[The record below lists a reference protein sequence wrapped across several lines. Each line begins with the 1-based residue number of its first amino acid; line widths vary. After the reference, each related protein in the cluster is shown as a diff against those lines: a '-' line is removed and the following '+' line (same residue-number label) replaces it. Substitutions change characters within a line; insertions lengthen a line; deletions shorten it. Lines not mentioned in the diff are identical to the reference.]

1 MSIPEDE
8 FVDVEQVT
16 NEVHDAE
23 RDRMLQMDVSSEG
36 EDVVASSRHRGVR
49 ARRATTP
56 TVPPATAHGA
66 TLGAAWSVNTGR
78 LVRLQRSRASRESR
92 ESRARASGASARAA
106 ASSSRREASP
116 AFSPPERVSN
126 FSWSADSANAA
137 GFEAQPSSSSRPNLA
152 DPGESLPGML
162 DVPLSPDRESP
173 LPDRENTLPES
184 WFLDPDEDAIAAP
197 HLAEPGASGLGLS
210 CIYVEPVR
218 SGMEPRNCG
227 QCHCPF
233 GLGELRLGYTPCGV
247 AADGRQFLPVWVH
260 AFVCTRRARLAIRFD
275 GEAVSFSPAVPL
287 VDRNRLVEEL
297 RVLHESLT
305 RQRSQPRQL
314 CIRPWRYIPSVLQ
327 RWPVMRLN
335 EAATPEAFRS
345 QNSRP
350 GSWSVL
356 MTLNILDIFSADS
369 LWHGLN
375 FEPLRVSNANGNV
388 QFVDRILK
396 DKMQRDRYALGK
408 AFKSF

>member
-1 MSIPEDE
+1 M
-8 FVDVEQVT
+8 DVEQVT

-23 RDRMLQMDVSSEG
+23 PNRMLQMDVSSEG

-49 ARRATTP
+49 PRRATTP
-56 TVPPATAHGA
+56 TVPPAAQAATAH
-66 TLGAAWSVNTGR
+66 GAAWSVNTGR
-78 LVRLQRSRASRESR
+78 LVRLRSRASTPR
-92 ESRARASGASARAA
+92 ASARASATPA
-106 ASSSRREASP
+106 ASSRREASP
-116 AFSPPERVSN
+116 AFSPQRVSN

-137 GFEAQPSSSSRPNLA
+137 GFEAQPSSSSRPSLA

-197 HLAEPGASGLGLS
+197 LAEPGASGRLS

-218 SGMEPRNCG
+218 PGMEPRNCG

-335 EAATPEAFRS
+335 ESATPEAFRS

-356 MTLNILDIFSADS
+356 MTLNILGIFSADS
-369 LWHGLN
+369 LSVTLL
-375 FEPLRVSNANGNV
+375 EPL
-388 QFVDRILK
+388 
-396 DKMQRDRYALGK
+396 
-408 AFKSF
+408 